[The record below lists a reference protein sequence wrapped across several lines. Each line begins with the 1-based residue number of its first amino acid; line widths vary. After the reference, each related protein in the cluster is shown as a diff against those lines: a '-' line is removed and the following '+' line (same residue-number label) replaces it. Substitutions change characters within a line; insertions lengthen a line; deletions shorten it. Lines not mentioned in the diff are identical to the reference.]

1 MKKAMKK
8 LMAALLAV
16 AMVCAMAIPA
26 FAAGGAGAPRT
37 GSITINGAIDGQN
50 YKIYRI
56 LNLEANENFTAY
68 KYTINPG
75 WETFVAE
82 HNDVFTVKNG
92 IVTSTA
98 ISNTP
103 EVQALANAAGKYAKD
118 NGLTVA
124 GTATA
129 SSPTVSGLEL
139 GYYLVVPDPGVVVN
153 SLCSLGT
160 TNPNVTINEKN
171 GKPSITKE
179 VEHAAGSTGSANDAT
194 VGDTVKFVVTIR
206 AIDGKPENYVMHDK
220 MEAGLTF
227 DPSSVTVKR
236 GETILEKGTDYELIT
251 SPADND
257 TFDIKFEKNVVKTND
272 VFTVIYTATLNE
284 KAVVG
289 TPGNKNETK
298 LTYGDNQRVDA
309 EPTKTYTWSFNIFK
323 YFMDGNKEKGLKGAQ
338 FILYRKANANSES
351 ENEYAVMDANGKIKN
366 WVTGGENYATVLTSP
381 EDGNLTISGLA
392 NGTYYLKEKEAPQGY
407 NPLENPIEIMITAE
421 SWTTSGTPSAKIE
434 YKTSTAEDATFEE
447 TEDGTVKVENKS
459 GTVLPGTGGIGT
471 TIFYVVGGGLMVAAA
486 ILLITKKRM
495 ENR

>member
-56 LNLEANENFTAY
+56 LNLEANADFTAY
-68 KYTINPG
+68 KYTINEG
-75 WETFVAE
+75 WANFVNE
-82 HNDVFTVKNG
+82 HLDVFTVKNG

-227 DPSSVTVKR
+227 DSSSVTVKR
-236 GETILEKGTDYELIT
+236 GETILEKGTAYELIT
-251 SPADND
+251 SPTDGD
-257 TFDIKFEKNVVKTND
+257 TFDIKFKENVVKTND
-272 VFTVIYTATLNE
+272 VFTVTYSATLNE
-284 KAVVG
+284 NAVVG
-289 TPGNKNETK
+289 TTGNKNETK
-298 LTYGDNQRVDA
+298 LTYGDNQHVDA

-323 YFMDGNKEKGLKGAQ
+323 YFMNGTVEKALDGAK
-338 FILYRKANANSES
+338 FILYREVSTNSETDY
-351 ENEYAVMDANGKIKN
+351 EYAVMDNKGKIQD
-366 WVTGGENYATVLTSP
+366 WVTGEEHATVLTSP
-381 EDGNLTISGLA
+381 ADGKLTMSGLA
-392 NGTYYLKEKEAPQGY
+392 NGTYYLKETEAPQGY
-407 NPLENPIEIMITAE
+407 NPLENDIEIMITAAN
-421 SWTTSGTPSAKIE
+421 WTTSGTPSAKIE
-434 YKTSTAEDATFEE
+434 YKTSTAEGASFAEAE
-447 TEDGTVKVENKS
+447 NGTVKVENKT

-471 TIFYVVGGGLMVAAA
+471 TIFYVVGGGLMAAAA

>member
-26 FAAGGAGAPRT
+26 FAADGASATRT

-56 LNLEANENFTAY
+56 LDLEANEGFTAY

-75 WETFVAE
+75 WETFVSE

-92 IVTSTA
+92 IVTSTVTDA
-98 ISNTP
+98 AKI
-103 EVQALANAAGKYAKD
+103 QALANDAGDYVKIESLAPD
-118 NGLTVA
+118 

-129 SSPTVSGLEL
+129 AKPTVSNLPL
-139 GYYLVVPDPGVVVN
+139 GYYLVVPEPGVVTN

-194 VGDTVKFVVTIR
+194 VGDTVKFVVTIK
-206 AIDGKPENYVMHDK
+206 AIDGKPEKYVMHDK

-227 DPSSVTVKR
+227 DASSVTVKR
-236 GETILEKGTDYELIT
+236 GNTILEKDTDYELIT
-251 SPADND
+251 TTTDGD
-257 TFDIKFEKNVVKTND
+257 TFDIKFIKQVNTND
-272 VFTVIYTATLNE
+272 VFTVTYSATLNE
-284 KAVVG
+284 NAVVG
-289 TPGNKNETK
+289 TTGNKNETK
-298 LTYGDNQRVDA
+298 LTYGDNQHVDA
-309 EPTKTYTWSFNIFK
+309 APTKTYTWSFNIFK
-323 YFMDGNKEKGLKGAQ
+323 YFMDGTKEKALKGAK
-338 FILYRKANANSES
+338 FILYRKASTGSATEY
-351 ENEYAVMDANGKIKN
+351 EYAVMDTTGKIQSWSSDESN
-366 WVTGGENYATVLTSP
+366 ATVLTSP
-381 EDGNLTISGLA
+381 DSGNLTMSGLA

-407 NPLENPIEIMITAE
+407 NSLENDIVIMITAAN
-421 SWTTSGTPSAKIE
+421 WTTLGTPSAKIE
-434 YKTSTAEDATFEE
+434 YKTSTAEGVIIVEAEN
-447 TEDGTVKVENKS
+447 GTVKVENKS
-459 GTVLPGTGGIGT
+459 GTVLPSTGGIGT

-495 ENR
+495 ENH

>member
-26 FAAGGAGAPRT
+26 FAAEGGTTAGT
-37 GSITINGAIDGQN
+37 GSITINGTIAGQT

-56 LNLEANENFTAY
+56 LNLEANEGFTAY
-68 KYTINPG
+68 KYTINDV
-75 WETFVAE
+75 WADFVNE
-82 HNDVFTVKNG
+82 HTDVFTVKNG

-98 ISNTP
+98 TSNSA
-103 EVQALANAAGKYAKD
+103 EVQALANAAGKYAED
-118 NGLTVA
+118 HNPTA
-124 GTATA
+124 DGTATA
-129 SSPTVSGLEL
+129 ANPTVSNLPL
-139 GYYLVVPDPGVVVN
+139 GYYLVVSTPALSAN

-171 GKPSITKE
+171 GKPTITKQ
-179 VEHAAGSTGSANDAT
+179 VEHAAGSPASANDAT
-194 VGDTVKFVVTIR
+194 VGDTVKFYVTID

-220 MEAGLTF
+220 MDEGLTF
-227 DPSSVTVKR
+227 DSSSVTVKR
-236 GETILEKGTDYELIT
+236 GEDILVKGTDYELNT
-251 SPADND
+251 SPADGD

-272 VFTVIYTATLNE
+272 VFTVTYSATLNE

-323 YFMDGNKEKGLKGAQ
+323 YFMNGTVEKALDGAK
-338 FILYRKANANSES
+338 FILYRKASTNSES
-351 ENEYAVMDANGKIKN
+351 ENEYAVMDANGKIQS
-366 WVTGGENYATVLTSP
+366 WISGEEHATVLTSP
-381 EDGNLTISGLA
+381 ADGKLTMSGLA
-392 NGTYYLKEKEAPQGY
+392 NGTYYLKETEAPQGY
-407 NPLENPIEIMITAE
+407 NPLENDIEIKITAE
-421 SWTTSGTPSAKIE
+421 NWQTPTAPTAKIE
-434 YKTSTAEDATFEE
+434 YKTSTAEGASFAEAE
-447 TEDGTVKVENKS
+447 NGTVKVENKT

-471 TIFYVVGGGLMVAAA
+471 TIFYVIGGGLMAAAA

>member
-26 FAAGGAGAPRT
+26 FAAGGAPRT
-37 GSITINGAIDGQN
+37 GSITINGAIDNQT

-56 LNLEANENFTAY
+56 LDLEANENFTAY
-68 KYTINPG
+68 KYTINKG
-75 WETFVAE
+75 WENFVNA
-82 HNDVFTVKNG
+82 HPDVFTVKNG

-103 EVQALANAAGKYAKD
+103 IVQDLANAAGKYAED
-118 NGLTVA
+118 NNLTA
-124 GTATA
+124 DGTA
-129 SSPTVSGLEL
+129 SSTSKTVSNLTL
-139 GYYLVVPDPGVVVN
+139 GYYLVVSTPALSAN

-160 TNPNVTINEKN
+160 TNPDVTINEKN
-171 GKPSITKE
+171 GNPTITKQ
-179 VEHAAGSTGSANDAT
+179 VEHAAGSPASANDAT
-194 VGDTVKFVVTIR
+194 VGDTVKFYVTIN

-220 MEAGLTF
+220 MDEGLSF
-227 DPSSVTVKR
+227 NASSVTVKR

-251 SPADND
+251 SPADHD

-272 VFTVIYTATLNE
+272 VFTVTYTATLNE

-289 TPGNKNETK
+289 TPGNKNETV
-298 LTYGDNQRVDA
+298 LTYGDNGRVTA
-309 EPTKTYTWSFNIFK
+309 ETKTYTWSFNIFK
-323 YFMDGNKEKGLKGAQ
+323 YFMDGNKKEKGLEGAQ
-338 FILYRKANANSES
+338 FILYREASTGSATEY
-351 ENEYAVMDANGKIKN
+351 EYAVMDTTGKIKS
-366 WVTGGENYATVLTSP
+366 WSSDESDATVLTSP
-381 EDGNLTISGLA
+381 ASGNLTMSGLA
-392 NGTYYLKEKEAPQGY
+392 NGTYYLKEKEAPQ
-407 NPLENPIEIMITAE
+407 ENPIEIRITAE

-434 YKTSTAEDATFEE
+434 YKTSTAEGLEE

-486 ILLITKKRM
+486 ILLVTKKRM
-495 ENR
+495 ENH

>member
-26 FAAGGAGAPRT
+26 FAADGTART
-37 GSITINGAIDGQN
+37 GSITINGAIDGQTYN
-50 YKIYRI
+50 IYRI
-56 LNLEANENFTAY
+56 LNLEANADFTAY
-68 KYTINPG
+68 KYTINKG
-75 WETFVAE
+75 WDAFVTA
-82 HNDVFTVKNG
+82 HNDVFTVNNG

-98 ISNTP
+98 ASNSA
-103 EVQALANAAGKYAKD
+103 EVQALANAAGEYAEK
-118 NGLTVA
+118 NHLTA
-124 GTATA
+124 DGTA
-129 SSPTVSGLEL
+129 SSTSKTVTGLAL
-139 GYYLVVPDPGVVVN
+139 GYYLVVSTPALSEK

-160 TNPNVTINEKN
+160 TNPDVTINEKN
-171 GKPSITKE
+171 GKPTITKQ
-179 VEHAAGSTGSANDAT
+179 VEHAAGSPASANDAT
-194 VGDTVKFVVTIR
+194 VGDTVKFYVTIN

-220 MEAGLTF
+220 MEEGLSF
-227 DPSSVTVKR
+227 NASSVTVKR
-236 GETILEKGTDYELIT
+236 GEDILRKDTDYELIT
-251 SPADND
+251 SPADGD
-257 TFDIKFEKNVVKTND
+257 TFDIKFKENVVKTND
-272 VFTVIYTATLNE
+272 VFTVTYTATLNE

-289 TPGNKNETK
+289 TPGNKNETN

-323 YFMDGNKEKGLKGAQ
+323 YFMDGTKEKGLKGAK

-351 ENEYAVMDANGKIKN
+351 ENEYAVMDANGKIKS
-366 WVTGGENYATVLTSP
+366 WTTGESNATVLASP
-381 EDGNLTISGLA
+381 ASGNLTMSGLA

-407 NPLENPIEIMITAE
+407 NPLENDIEIMITAE

-447 TEDGTVKVENKS
+447 AEDGTVNVENKS

-471 TIFYVVGGGLMVAAA
+471 TIFYVIGGGLMAAAA

-495 ENR
+495 ENH

>member
-26 FAAGGAGAPRT
+26 FAAGGAPRT
-37 GSITINGAIDGQN
+37 GSITINGAIDNQT

-56 LNLEANENFTAY
+56 LDLEANENFTAY
-68 KYTINPG
+68 KYTINKG
-75 WETFVAE
+75 WENFVNA
-82 HNDVFTVKNG
+82 HLDVFTVKNG

-98 ISNTP
+98 ISDSP
-103 EVQALANAAGKYAKD
+103 EVQALANAAGKYAED
-118 NGLTVA
+118 NKLTA
-124 GTATA
+124 DGTA
-129 SSPTVSGLEL
+129 SSTSKTVSNLTL
-139 GYYLVVPDPGVVVN
+139 GYYLVVSTPALSVN

-160 TNPNVTINEKN
+160 TNPDVTINEKN
-171 GKPSITKE
+171 GKPTITKQ
-179 VEHAAGSTGSANDAT
+179 VEHAAGSPASANDAT
-194 VGDTVKFVVTIR
+194 VGDTVKFYVTIN

-220 MEAGLTF
+220 MDEGLSF
-227 DPSSVTVKR
+227 DDSSVTVKR

-251 SPADND
+251 SPADHD

-272 VFTVIYTATLNE
+272 VFTVTYTATLNE

-298 LTYGDNQRVDA
+298 LTYGDNQHVDA
-309 EPTKTYTWSFNIFK
+309 QPTKTYTWSFNIFK
-323 YFMDGNKEKGLKGAQ
+323 YFMDGNKKEKGLEGAQ
-338 FILYRKANANSES
+338 FILYREVSTGTET
-351 ENEYAVMDANGKIKN
+351 EYEYAVMDTTGKIKR
-366 WVTGGENYATVLTSP
+366 WSSDENKATVLTSP
-381 EDGNLTISGLA
+381 KDGNLTMSGLA

-471 TIFYVVGGGLMVAAA
+471 TIFYVVGGGLMAAAA

-495 ENR
+495 ENH

>member
-37 GSITINGAIDGQN
+37 GSITINGAIEGQN
-50 YKIYRI
+50 YNIYRI
-56 LNLEANENFTAY
+56 LDLEANEGFTAY
-68 KYTINPG
+68 KYTINSK
-75 WETFVAE
+75 WEAFVTACD
-82 HNDVFTVKNG
+82 DVFTVKNG
-92 IVTSTA
+92 IVTSTVTNA
-98 ISNTP
+98 AKI
-103 EVQALANAAGKYAKD
+103 QALANDAGDYVKIESLKPD
-118 NGLTVA
+118 GI
-124 GTATA
+124 ATA
-129 SSPTVSGLEL
+129 AKPTVSNLPL
-139 GYYLVVPDPGVVVN
+139 GYYLVVPEPGVVEN

-171 GKPSITKE
+171 GKPTITKQ
-179 VEHAAGSTGSANDAT
+179 VEHAAGSPASANDAT
-194 VGDTVKFVVTIR
+194 VDDTVKFYVTIN
-206 AIDGKPENYVMHDK
+206 AIDGKPEKYVMHDK
-220 MEAGLTF
+220 MDEGLTF
-227 DPSSVTVKR
+227 NASSVTVKR
-236 GETILEKGTDYELIT
+236 GEDTLVKGTDYELIT
-251 SPADND
+251 SPKDGD
-257 TFDIKFEKNVVKTND
+257 TFDIKFKENVVKTND
-272 VFTVIYTATLNE
+272 VFTVTYTATLNE

-289 TPGNKNETK
+289 TPGNKNETN

-323 YFMDGNKEKGLKGAQ
+323 YFMDGTKEKGLKGAK

-351 ENEYAVMDANGKIKN
+351 ENEYAVMDANGKIKS
-366 WVTGGENYATVLTSP
+366 WTTGESNATVLTSP
-381 EDGNLTISGLA
+381 EDGKLTMSGLA

-407 NPLENPIEIMITAE
+407 NPLENDIEIMITAE

-447 TEDGTVKVENKS
+447 AEDGTVNVENKS

>member
-26 FAAGGAGAPRT
+26 FAAEGGATRT
-37 GSITINGAIDGQN
+37 GSITINGAIDGQT

-68 KYTINPG
+68 KYTINSG
-75 WETFVAE
+75 WDTFVTE
-82 HNDVFTVKNG
+82 HSDVFTVKND
-92 IVTSTA
+92 IVTSTVTDA
-98 ISNTP
+98 AKI
-103 EVQALANAAGKYAKD
+103 QDLANAAGKYAED
-118 NGLTVA
+118 NNLPTA
-124 GTATA
+124 GTA
-129 SSPTVSGLEL
+129 SSTSKTVSNLEL
-139 GYYLVVPDPGVVVN
+139 GYYLVVSTPALSAN

-171 GKPSITKE
+171 GKPTITKQ
-179 VEHAAGSTGSANDAT
+179 VEHAAGSPASANDAT
-194 VGDTVKFVVTIR
+194 VGDTVKFYVTIN

-236 GETILEKGTDYELIT
+236 GEDMLVKGTDYELNT
-251 SPADND
+251 SPTDGD
-257 TFDIKFEKNVVKTND
+257 TFDIKFNHVNTND
-272 VFTVIYTATLNE
+272 VFTVTYTATLNE

-289 TPGNKNETK
+289 TPGNKNETD

-323 YFMDGNKEKGLKGAQ
+323 YFMDGTKEKGLEGAK

-351 ENEYAVMDANGKIKN
+351 ENEYAVMDANGKIKS
-366 WVTGGENYATVLTSP
+366 WSSDERDATVLTSP
-381 EDGNLTISGLA
+381 EGGNLTMSGLA

-407 NPLENPIEIMITAE
+407 NSLENDIEIMITAE
-421 SWTTSGTPSAKIE
+421 NWTTSGTPSAKIE
-434 YKTSTAEDATFEE
+434 YKTSTAEDAIFEE
-447 TEDGTVKVENKS
+447 AEDGTVKVENKS

>member
-1 MKKAMKK
+1 MKK

-26 FAAGGAGAPRT
+26 FAADGAART

-56 LNLEANENFTAY
+56 LNLEANADFTAY
-68 KYTINPG
+68 KYTINEG
-75 WETFVAE
+75 WANFVNE
-82 HNDVFTVKNG
+82 HLDVFTVKNG

-171 GKPSITKE
+171 GKPTITKQ
-179 VEHAAGSTGSANDAT
+179 VEHAAGSPASANDAT
-194 VGDTVKFVVTIR
+194 VGDTVKFVVTIN

-220 MEAGLTF
+220 MDEGLTF
-227 DPSSVTVKR
+227 DSSSVTVKR
-236 GETILEKGTDYELIT
+236 GETILEKGTAYELIT
-251 SPADND
+251 SPTDGD
-257 TFDIKFEKNVVKTND
+257 TFDIKFKENVVKTND
-272 VFTVIYTATLNE
+272 VFTVTYTATLNE

-323 YFMDGNKEKGLKGAQ
+323 YFMNGTVEKALDGAK
-338 FILYRKANANSES
+338 FILYRKASTNSES
-351 ENEYAVMDANGKIKN
+351 ENEYAVMDANGKIQS
-366 WVTGGENYATVLTSP
+366 WISGEEHATVLTSP
-381 EDGNLTISGLA
+381 ADGKLTMSGLA
-392 NGTYYLKEKEAPQGY
+392 NGTYYLKETEAPQGY
-407 NPLENPIEIMITAE
+407 NPLENDIEIKITAE

-434 YKTSTAEDATFEE
+434 YKTSTAEGATFVEAA
-447 TEDGTVKVENKS
+447 DGTTVKVENKT
-459 GTVLPGTGGIGT
+459 GTTLPSTGGIGT
-471 TIFYVVGGGLMVAAA
+471 TLFYVIGGGLMVAA
-486 ILLITKKRM
+486 IVLLVTKKRM
-495 ENR
+495 ENK

>member
-26 FAAGGAGAPRT
+26 FAADGASATRT

-56 LNLEANENFTAY
+56 LNLEANADFTAY
-68 KYTINPG
+68 KYTINEG
-75 WETFVAE
+75 WANFVNE
-82 HNDVFTVKNG
+82 HLDVFTVKNG

-171 GKPSITKE
+171 GKPTITKQ
-179 VEHAAGSTGSANDAT
+179 VEHAAGSPASANDAT
-194 VGDTVKFVVTIR
+194 VGDTVKFVVTIN

-220 MEAGLTF
+220 MDEGLTF
-227 DPSSVTVKR
+227 DSSSVTVKR
-236 GETILEKGTDYELIT
+236 GETILEKDTAYELIT
-251 SPADND
+251 SPTDGD
-257 TFDIKFEKNVVKTND
+257 TFDIKFKENVVKTND
-272 VFTVIYTATLNE
+272 VFTVTYTATLNE

-323 YFMDGNKEKGLKGAQ
+323 YFMNGTVEKALDGAK
-338 FILYRKANANSES
+338 FILYRKASTNSES
-351 ENEYAVMDANGKIKN
+351 ENEYAVMDANGKIQS
-366 WVTGGENYATVLTSP
+366 WISGEEHATVLTSP
-381 EDGNLTISGLA
+381 ANGKLTMSGLA

-407 NPLENPIEIMITAE
+407 NPLENDIEIKITAE
-421 SWTTSGTPSAKIE
+421 NWQTPTAPTAKIE
-434 YKTSTAEDATFEE
+434 YKTSTAEGASFAEAE
-447 TEDGTVKVENKS
+447 NGTVKVENKT
-459 GTVLPGTGGIGT
+459 GTVLPSTGGIGT
-471 TIFYVVGGGLMVAAA
+471 TIFYVIGGGLMVAAA

>member
-26 FAAGGAGAPRT
+26 FAAGGAPRT
-37 GSITINGAIDGQN
+37 GSITINGAIDNQT

-56 LNLEANENFTAY
+56 LDLEANENFTAY
-68 KYTINPG
+68 KYTINNG
-75 WETFVAE
+75 WENFVNA
-82 HNDVFTVKNG
+82 HPDVFTVKNG

-103 EVQALANAAGKYAKD
+103 IVQDLANAAGKYAED
-118 NGLTVA
+118 NNLTA
-124 GTATA
+124 DGTA
-129 SSPTVSGLEL
+129 SSTSKTVSNLTL
-139 GYYLVVPDPGVVVN
+139 GYYLVVSTPALSAN

-160 TNPNVTINEKN
+160 TNPDVTINEKN
-171 GKPSITKE
+171 GNPTITKQ
-179 VEHAAGSTGSANDAT
+179 VEHAAGSPASANDAT
-194 VGDTVKFVVTIR
+194 VGDTVKFYVTIN

-220 MEAGLTF
+220 MDEGLSF
-227 DPSSVTVKR
+227 NASSVTVKR

-251 SPADND
+251 SPADHD

-272 VFTVIYTATLNE
+272 VFTVTYTATLNE

-289 TPGNKNETK
+289 TPGNKNETV
-298 LTYGDNQRVDA
+298 LTYGDNGRVTA
-309 EPTKTYTWSFNIFK
+309 ETKTYTWSFNIFK
-323 YFMDGNKEKGLKGAQ
+323 YFMDGNKKEKGLEGAQ
-338 FILYRKANANSES
+338 FILYREASTGSATEY
-351 ENEYAVMDANGKIKN
+351 EYAVMDTTGKIKS
-366 WVTGGENYATVLTSP
+366 WSSDESDATVLTSP
-381 EDGNLTISGLA
+381 ASGNLTMSGLA

-407 NPLENPIEIMITAE
+407 NPLENPIEIRITAE

-434 YKTSTAEDATFEE
+434 YKTSTAEGLEE

-486 ILLITKKRM
+486 ILLVTKKRM
-495 ENR
+495 ENH

>member
-16 AMVCAMAIPA
+16 AMVCAMAVPA
-26 FAAGGAGAPRT
+26 FAAEGGGAART

-56 LNLEANENFTAY
+56 LNLEANEGFTAY
-68 KYTINPG
+68 KYTINED
-75 WETFVAE
+75 WDAFVTE

-92 IVTSTA
+92 IVTSTVTDA
-98 ISNTP
+98 TKI
-103 EVQALANAAGKYAKD
+103 QALANAAGEYAEK
-118 NGLTVA
+118 NHLTA
-124 GTATA
+124 DGTA
-129 SSPTVSGLEL
+129 SSTSKTVTGLAL
-139 GYYLVVPDPGVVVN
+139 GYYLVVSTPALSEN

-171 GKPSITKE
+171 GKPTITKQ
-179 VEHAAGSTGSANDAT
+179 VEHAAGSPASANDAT
-194 VGDTVKFVVTIR
+194 VGDTVKFYVTIN

-236 GETILEKGTDYELIT
+236 GEDILVKGTDYELNT
-251 SPADND
+251 SPKDGD
-257 TFDIKFEKNVVKTND
+257 TFDIKFNHVNTND
-272 VFTVIYTATLNE
+272 VFTVTYTATLNE

-289 TPGNKNETK
+289 TPGNKNETN

-323 YFMDGNKEKGLKGAQ
+323 YFMDGTKEKGLEGAK

-351 ENEYAVMDANGKIKN
+351 ENEYAVMDANGKIKSWSSDESN
-366 WVTGGENYATVLTSP
+366 ATVLTSP
-381 EDGNLTISGLA
+381 EGGNLTMSGLA

-407 NPLENPIEIMITAE
+407 NSLENDIEIMITAE
-421 SWTTSGTPSAKIE
+421 NWTTSGTPSAKIE
-434 YKTSTAEDATFEE
+434 YKTSTAEGAIFAEAE
-447 TEDGTVKVENKS
+447 NGTVKVENKS

-471 TIFYVVGGGLMVAAA
+471 TIFYVIGGGLMAVAA

>member
-26 FAAGGAGAPRT
+26 FAAGGAPRT
-37 GSITINGAIDGQN
+37 GSITINGAIDNQT

-56 LNLEANENFTAY
+56 LDLEANENFTAY
-68 KYTINPG
+68 KYTINKG
-75 WETFVAE
+75 WENFVNA
-82 HNDVFTVKNG
+82 HPDVFTVKNG

-103 EVQALANAAGKYAKD
+103 IVQDLANAAGKYAED
-118 NGLTVA
+118 NNLTA
-124 GTATA
+124 DGTA
-129 SSPTVSGLEL
+129 SSTSKTVSNLTL
-139 GYYLVVPDPGVVVN
+139 GYYLVVSTPALSAN

-160 TNPNVTINEKN
+160 TNPDVTINEKN
-171 GKPSITKE
+171 GNPTITKQ
-179 VEHAAGSTGSANDAT
+179 VEHAAGSPASANDAT
-194 VGDTVKFVVTIR
+194 VGDTVKFYVTIN

-220 MEAGLTF
+220 MDEGLSF
-227 DPSSVTVKR
+227 NASSVTVKR

-251 SPADND
+251 SPADHD

-272 VFTVIYTATLNE
+272 VFTVTYTATLNE

-289 TPGNKNETK
+289 TPGNKNETV
-298 LTYGDNQRVDA
+298 LTYGDNGRVTA
-309 EPTKTYTWSFNIFK
+309 ETKTYTWSFNIFK
-323 YFMDGNKEKGLKGAQ
+323 YFMDGNKKEKGLEGAQ
-338 FILYRKANANSES
+338 FILYREASTGSATEY
-351 ENEYAVMDANGKIKN
+351 EYAVMDTTGKIKS
-366 WVTGGENYATVLTSP
+366 WSSDESDATVLTSP
-381 EDGNLTISGLA
+381 ASGNLTMSGLA

-407 NPLENPIEIMITAE
+407 NPLENPIEIRITAE

-434 YKTSTAEDATFEE
+434 YKTSTAEGLEE

-471 TIFYVVGGGLMVAAA
+471 TIFYVVGSGLMVAA
-486 ILLITKKRM
+486 IVLLVTKKRM
-495 ENR
+495 ENK

>member
-26 FAAGGAGAPRT
+26 FAAEGGTTAGT
-37 GSITINGAIDGQN
+37 GSITINGAIAGQT

-56 LNLEANENFTAY
+56 LNLEANEGFTAY
-68 KYTINPG
+68 KYTINPV
-75 WETFVAE
+75 WDTFVTE
-82 HNDVFTVKNG
+82 RSDVFTVKNG
-92 IVTSTA
+92 IVTSTVTNA
-98 ISNTP
+98 ATI
-103 EVQALANAAGKYAKD
+103 QALANAAGKYAKD
-118 NGLTVA
+118 NHLTA
-124 GTATA
+124 DGTATA
-129 SSPTVSGLEL
+129 ADPTVSNLPL
-139 GYYLVVPDPGVVVN
+139 GYYLVVPEPGVVEN

-171 GKPSITKE
+171 GKPTITKQ
-179 VEHAAGSTGSANDAT
+179 VEHAAGSPASANDAT
-194 VGDTVKFVVTIR
+194 VGDTVKFYVTIN

-220 MEAGLTF
+220 MDEGLSF
-227 DPSSVTVKR
+227 DDSSVTVKR

-251 SPADND
+251 SPADHD

-272 VFTVIYTATLNE
+272 VFTVTYTATLNE

-298 LTYGDNQRVDA
+298 LTYGDNQHVDA
-309 EPTKTYTWSFNIFK
+309 QPTKTYTWSFNIFK
-323 YFMDGNKEKGLKGAQ
+323 YFMDGNKKEKGLEGAQ
-338 FILYRKANANSES
+338 FILYREVSTGTET
-351 ENEYAVMDANGKIKN
+351 EYEYAVMDTTGKIKR
-366 WVTGGENYATVLTSP
+366 WSSDENKATVLTSP
-381 EDGNLTISGLA
+381 KDGNLTMSGLA

-471 TIFYVVGGGLMVAAA
+471 TIFYVIGGGLMAAAA

>member
-26 FAAGGAGAPRT
+26 FAADGASATRT

-56 LNLEANENFTAY
+56 LDLEANEGFTAY
-68 KYTINPG
+68 KYTINPS
-75 WETFVAE
+75 WETFVSK

-92 IVTSTA
+92 IVTSTVTDA
-98 ISNTP
+98 AKI
-103 EVQALANAAGKYAKD
+103 QALANDAGDYVKIESLAPD
-118 NGLTVA
+118 

-129 SSPTVSGLEL
+129 AKPTVSNLPL
-139 GYYLVVPDPGVVVN
+139 GYYLVVPEPGVVTN

-194 VGDTVKFVVTIR
+194 VGDTVKFVVTIK
-206 AIDGKPENYVMHDK
+206 AIDGKPEKYVMHDK

-227 DPSSVTVKR
+227 DASSVTVKR
-236 GETILEKGTDYELIT
+236 GNTILEKDTDYELIT
-251 SPADND
+251 TTTDDD
-257 TFDIKFEKNVVKTND
+257 TFDIKFIKQVNTND
-272 VFTVIYTATLNE
+272 VFTVTYSATLNE
-284 KAVVG
+284 NAVVG
-289 TPGNKNETK
+289 TTGNKNETK
-298 LTYGDNQRVDA
+298 LTYGDNQHVDA

-323 YFMDGNKEKGLKGAQ
+323 YFMDGTKEKALKGAK
-338 FILYRKANANSES
+338 FILYRKASTGSATEY
-351 ENEYAVMDANGKIKN
+351 EYAVMDTTGKIQSWSSDESN
-366 WVTGGENYATVLTSP
+366 ATVLTSP
-381 EDGNLTISGLA
+381 DSGNLTMSGLA

-407 NPLENPIEIMITAE
+407 NSLENDIVIMITAAN
-421 SWTTSGTPSAKIE
+421 WTTFGTPSAKIE
-434 YKTSTAEDATFEE
+434 YKTSTAEGASFAEAE
-447 TEDGTVKVENKS
+447 NGTVKVENKT

-471 TIFYVVGGGLMVAAA
+471 TIFYVVGGGLMAAAA

>member
-26 FAAGGAGAPRT
+26 FAADGASATRT

-56 LNLEANENFTAY
+56 LDLEANEGFTAY

-75 WETFVAE
+75 WETFVSE

-92 IVTSTA
+92 IVTSTVTDA
-98 ISNTP
+98 AKI
-103 EVQALANAAGKYAKD
+103 QALANDAGDYVKIESLAPD
-118 NGLTVA
+118 

-129 SSPTVSGLEL
+129 AKPTVSNLPL
-139 GYYLVVPDPGVVVN
+139 GYYLVVPEPGVVKN

-160 TNPNVTINEKN
+160 TNPDVTINEKN

-179 VEHAAGSTGSANDAT
+179 VEHAAGSPASANDAT
-194 VGDTVKFVVTIR
+194 VGDTVKFYVTIN

-220 MEAGLTF
+220 MDEGLSF
-227 DPSSVTVKR
+227 NASSVTVKR
-236 GETILEKGTDYELIT
+236 GETILEKGTAYELIT
-251 SPADND
+251 SPTDGD
-257 TFDIKFEKNVVKTND
+257 TFDIKFKENVVKTND
-272 VFTVIYTATLNE
+272 VFTVTYTATLNE

-298 LTYGDNQRVDA
+298 LTYGDNQHVDA

-323 YFMDGNKEKGLKGAQ
+323 YFMDGTKEKALKGAK
-338 FILYRKANANSES
+338 FILYRKASTGSATEY
-351 ENEYAVMDANGKIKN
+351 EYAVMDANGKIQS
-366 WVTGGENYATVLTSP
+366 WISGEEHATVLTSP
-381 EDGNLTISGLA
+381 ADGKLTMSGLA
-392 NGTYYLKEKEAPQGY
+392 NGTYYLKETEAPQGY
-407 NPLENPIEIMITAE
+407 NPLENDIEIKITAE
-421 SWTTSGTPSAKIE
+421 NWQTPTAPTAKIE
-434 YKTSTAEDATFEE
+434 YKTSTAEGASFAEAE
-447 TEDGTVKVENKS
+447 NGTVKVENKT

>member
-26 FAAGGAGAPRT
+26 FAAEGAGAPRT
-37 GSITINGAIDGQN
+37 GSITINGAIAGQTYN
-50 YKIYRI
+50 IYRI
-56 LNLEANENFTAY
+56 LDLEANEGFTAY
-68 KYTINPG
+68 KYTINDVWAG
-75 WETFVAE
+75 FVNG
-82 HNDVFTVKNG
+82 HTDVFTVKND
-92 IVTSTA
+92 IVTSTVTDA
-98 ISNTP
+98 AKI
-103 EVQALANAAGKYAKD
+103 QDLANAAGKYAED
-118 NGLTVA
+118 HNLTA
-124 GTATA
+124 DGTATA
-129 SSPTVSGLEL
+129 ANPTVSNLPL
-139 GYYLVVPDPGVVVN
+139 GYYLVVSTPALSVN

-227 DPSSVTVKR
+227 DASSVTVKR
-236 GETILEKGTDYELIT
+236 GNTILEKDTDYELIT
-251 SPADND
+251 TTTDGD
-257 TFDIKFEKNVVKTND
+257 TFDIKFIKQVNTND
-272 VFTVIYTATLNE
+272 VFTVTYSATLNE
-284 KAVVG
+284 NAVVG
-289 TPGNKNETK
+289 TTGNKNETK
-298 LTYGDNQRVDA
+298 LTYGDNQHVDA

-323 YFMDGNKEKGLKGAQ
+323 YFMDGTKEKALKGAK
-338 FILYRKANANSES
+338 FILYRKASTGSATEY
-351 ENEYAVMDANGKIKN
+351 EYAVMDTTGKIQSWSSDESN
-366 WVTGGENYATVLTSP
+366 ATVLTSP
-381 EDGNLTISGLA
+381 DSGNLTMSGLA

-407 NPLENPIEIMITAE
+407 NSLENDIEIMITAAN
-421 SWTTSGTPSAKIE
+421 WTTSGTPSAKIE
-434 YKTSTAEDATFEE
+434 YKTSTAEGASFAEAE
-447 TEDGTVKVENKS
+447 NGTVKVENKT

>member
-26 FAAGGAGAPRT
+26 FAADGASATRT

-56 LNLEANENFTAY
+56 LNLEANADFTAY
-68 KYTINPG
+68 KYTINEG
-75 WETFVAE
+75 WANFVNE
-82 HNDVFTVKNG
+82 HLDVFTVKNG

-171 GKPSITKE
+171 GKPTITKQ
-179 VEHAAGSTGSANDAT
+179 VEHAAGSPASANDAT
-194 VGDTVKFVVTIR
+194 VGDTVKFVVTIN

-220 MEAGLTF
+220 MDEGLTF
-227 DPSSVTVKR
+227 DSSSVTVKR
-236 GETILEKGTDYELIT
+236 GETILEKDTAYELIT
-251 SPADND
+251 SPTDGD
-257 TFDIKFEKNVVKTND
+257 TFDIKFKENVVKTND
-272 VFTVIYTATLNE
+272 VFTVTYTATLNE

-323 YFMDGNKEKGLKGAQ
+323 YFMNGTVEKALDGAK
-338 FILYRKANANSES
+338 FILYRKASTNSES
-351 ENEYAVMDANGKIKN
+351 ENEYAVMDANGKIQS
-366 WVTGGENYATVLTSP
+366 WISGEEHATVLTSP
-381 EDGNLTISGLA
+381 ADGKLTMSGLA

-407 NPLENPIEIMITAE
+407 NPLENDIEIKITAE
-421 SWTTSGTPSAKIE
+421 NWQTPTAPTAKIE
-434 YKTSTAEDATFEE
+434 YKTSTAEGASFAEAE
-447 TEDGTVKVENKS
+447 NGTVKVENKT
-459 GTVLPGTGGIGT
+459 GTVLPSTGGIGT
-471 TIFYVVGGGLMVAAA
+471 TIFYVIGGGLMVAAA

>member
-26 FAAGGAGAPRT
+26 FAAEGGAPRT
-37 GSITINGAIDGQN
+37 GSITINGAIHSQT

-56 LNLEANENFTAY
+56 LDLEANENFTAY
-68 KYTINPG
+68 KYTINSG
-75 WETFVAE
+75 WDTFVAE

-92 IVTSTA
+92 IVTSTVTDA
-98 ISNTP
+98 TKI
-103 EVQALANAAGKYAKD
+103 QDLANAAGKYAEE
-118 NGLTVA
+118 NNLTA
-124 GTATA
+124 DGTA
-129 SSPTVSGLEL
+129 SSTSKTVSNLEL
-139 GYYLVVPDPGVVVN
+139 GYYLVVSTPALSVN

-171 GKPSITKE
+171 GKPTITKQ
-179 VEHAAGSTGSANDAT
+179 VEHAAGSPASANDAT
-194 VGDTVKFVVTIR
+194 VGDTVKFYVTIN
-206 AIDGKPENYVMHDK
+206 AIDGKPEKYVMHDK
-220 MEAGLTF
+220 MDEGLTF
-227 DPSSVTVKR
+227 NASSVTVKR
-236 GETILEKGTDYELIT
+236 GEDTLVKGTDYELIT
-251 SPADND
+251 SPKDGD
-257 TFDIKFEKNVVKTND
+257 TFDIKFKENVVKTND
-272 VFTVIYTATLNE
+272 VFTVTYTATLNE

-289 TPGNKNETK
+289 TPGNKNETN

-323 YFMDGNKEKGLKGAQ
+323 YFMDGTKEKGLKGAK

-351 ENEYAVMDANGKIKN
+351 ENEYAVMDANGKIKS
-366 WVTGGENYATVLTSP
+366 WTTGESNATVLASP
-381 EDGNLTISGLA
+381 ASGNLTMSGLA

-407 NPLENPIEIMITAE
+407 NPLENDIEIMITAE

-447 TEDGTVKVENKS
+447 AEDGTVNVENKS

-471 TIFYVVGGGLMVAAA
+471 TIFYVVGGGLMAAAA

-495 ENR
+495 ENH

>member
-26 FAAGGAGAPRT
+26 FAAEGAGAPRT
-37 GSITINGAIDGQN
+37 GSITINGAIDGQT

-56 LNLEANENFTAY
+56 LNLEANEGFTAY
-68 KYTINPG
+68 KYTINPV
-75 WETFVAE
+75 WDAFVTE

-92 IVTSTA
+92 IVTSTVTDTA
-98 ISNTP
+98 KI
-103 EVQALANAAGKYAKD
+103 QALANAAGKYAED
-118 NGLTVA
+118 NHLTA
-124 GTATA
+124 DGTA
-129 SSPTVSGLEL
+129 SSTSKTVTGLDL
-139 GYYLVVPDPGVVVN
+139 GYYLVVSTPALSEN

-160 TNPNVTINEKN
+160 TNPDVTINEKN
-171 GKPSITKE
+171 GKPTITKQ
-179 VEHAAGSTGSANDAT
+179 VEHAAGSPASANDAT
-194 VGDTVKFVVTIR
+194 VGDTVKFYVTIN

-220 MEAGLTF
+220 MDEGLSF
-227 DPSSVTVKR
+227 DDSSVTVKR

-251 SPADND
+251 SPADHD

-272 VFTVIYTATLNE
+272 VFTVTYTATLNE

-298 LTYGDNQRVDA
+298 LTYGDNQHVDA
-309 EPTKTYTWSFNIFK
+309 QPTKTYTWSFNIFK
-323 YFMDGNKEKGLKGAQ
+323 YFMDGNKKEKGLEGAQ
-338 FILYRKANANSES
+338 FILYREVSTGTET
-351 ENEYAVMDANGKIKN
+351 EYEYAVMDTTGKIKR
-366 WVTGGENYATVLTSP
+366 WSSDENKATVLTSP
-381 EDGNLTISGLA
+381 KDGNLTMSGLA

-471 TIFYVVGGGLMVAAA
+471 TIFYVVGGGLMAAAA

-495 ENR
+495 ENH